1 MIIKLKFDMFYT
13 VIKVPDISEKEL
25 KKGLYNQFEKWLKK
39 QECYT
44 EKIGRTIGLNY
55 NDEAV
60 IQWLREA
67 KFKNGNIEILEK
79 HKSIHEPSTYNCD
92 VILYF

>member
-1 MIIKLKFDMFYT
+1 MFYT

-25 KKGLYNQFEKWLKK
+25 KKGLYNQFERWLKK

-55 NDEAV
+55 NDEAI
-60 IQWLREA
+60 IQWLRET

-79 HKSIHEPSTYNCD
+79 HKNINEKSTYNCD